1 MAVSIVRFFGILQ
14 DQACDELHDY
24 EEQLTTQ
31 EEIENFDIE
40 QKRRSRVNYMTK
52 LYTEQET

>member
-40 QKRRSRVNYMTK
+40 
-52 LYTEQET
+52 